1 MIGGQVNDLTENHF
15 EYQAEFRFSSLRLI
29 NTSPGKRKENM
40 DELNNAIDK
49 LIKWKDDHKFC
60 LMAKELN
67 SLNNIIDD
75 LTDRY
80 SDLKNEKNGSN
91 LT

>member
-1 MIGGQVNDLTENHF
+1 
-15 EYQAEFRFSSLRLI
+15 
-29 NTSPGKRKENM
+29 
-40 DELNNAIDK
+40 
-49 LIKWKDDHKFC
+49 
-60 LMAKELN
+60 MAKELN

-80 SDLKNEKNGSN
+80 TDLKNEKNGSN

>member
-1 MIGGQVNDLTENHF
+1 
-15 EYQAEFRFSSLRLI
+15 
-29 NTSPGKRKENM
+29 M
-40 DELNNAIDK
+40 DELNSAIDK

-67 SLNNIIDD
+67 SLNKIIDD

-80 SDLKNEKNGSN
+80 TDLKNEKNGSN